1 MEQAT
6 TLQDDIRPRYQIHIM
21 NHPTRASVLRRIL
34 CLAVLLIAPFTPP
47 LVAQE
52 NAEPVPGDYRAVGG
66 QVDAGTYAGWRL
78 FHTTCYACHG
88 VNAMG
93 TDVAPNLLERVKTL
107 TPRAFATKVLTSYR
121 LAMPADDENARDR
134 TAAREAMIE
143 NVMRRERDLRS
154 QVIMP
159 AWEGDAQVNP
169 HVLDLY
175 AYLSARADGK
185 LGPGKPGQLAKTKR

>member
-1 MEQAT
+1 MTFAPQ
-6 TLQDDIRPRYQIHIM
+6 YQSHMMI
-21 NHPTRASVLRRIL
+21 NPTRASVLRRIP

-52 NAEPVPGDYRAVGG
+52 NADPVPGDYRVVGG

-88 VNAMG
+88 VDAMG

-121 LAMPADDENARDR
+121 LVMPADDENARDR

-154 QVIMP
+154 QVVMP
-159 AWEGDAQVNP
+159 AWEGDPQVNP

-185 LGPGKPGQLAKTKR
+185 LRPGKPGQLAKIKQ